1 MSGRLLEVGLLAD
14 ISVSL
19 ICSELSSAVGV
30 YGVCCRLR
38 LFTVGFFVEELAVR
52 VVEELGVVVTLLY
65 LGVWLCC

>member
-38 LFTVGFFVEELAVR
+38 LFTVALLVDELAAP
-52 VVEELGVVVTLLY
+52 VVEVLGVVVTLLY
-65 LGVWLCC
+65 LGVWFCC